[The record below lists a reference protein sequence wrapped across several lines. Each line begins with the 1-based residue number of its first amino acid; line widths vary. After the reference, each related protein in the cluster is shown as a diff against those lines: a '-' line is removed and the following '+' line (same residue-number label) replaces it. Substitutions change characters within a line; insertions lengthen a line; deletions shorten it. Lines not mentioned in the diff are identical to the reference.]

1 MTIFSSDSNV
11 NLYYL
16 LIFTYIFM
24 FRAENIMVLHANS
37 VPDYDLS
44 EQQILDSIEKEFVS

>member
-1 MTIFSSDSNV
+1 
-11 NLYYL
+11 
-16 LIFTYIFM
+16 M
-24 FRAENIMVLHANS
+24 FRTENIIMLHSNT